1 VSDVKTFPTEPE
13 HWTNVQALLQLFY
26 PQFFDPNNDQYVDPA
41 ILLQLAT
48 LAEET
53 RPWCL
58 PSGQQDLAQSAFTAY
73 LVSLRNETSS
83 GVTQV
88 PTIGPIQSEKEG
100 DISVT
105 YAASTTNTQSGMSQR
120 PPSDAWDTWNRLYM
134 RCAKGS
140 IITRFGDPCKSPIA
154 LTDYITPLAFNVW
167 YPIW

>member
-1 VSDVKTFPTEPE
+1 VE
-13 HWTNVQALLQLFY
+13 ALLQLFY
-26 PQFFDPNNDQYVDPA
+26 PQFFDETNPQYVDPA

-58 PSGQQDLAQSAFTAY
+58 PSGQQDLAQAAFTAY
-73 LVSLRNETSS
+73 LVSLRGETSS
-83 GVTQV
+83 GTSQQPVL
-88 PTIGPIQSEKEG
+88 GPIQSEKEG

-105 YAASTTNTQSGMSQR
+105 YAASTSATADSMSKR

-134 RCAKGS
+134 RCARGA
-140 IITRFGDPCKSPIA
+140 IVTRFGDPCKSSIA
-154 LTDYITPLAFNVW
+154 LTYQINPLAMNVW